1 MNHFEYRN
9 GELHAEAVAL
19 TRIAEAVGTP
29 FYCYSTATLERH
41 YRRFAGAFAGLD
53 ALVCYALK
61 ANSNL
66 AVVRTLGD
74 LGAGADVVSEGEL
87 RRALAAGVPAARC
100 VFSGVGKTAAEMA
113 FALEAGILQF
123 NVESEPELDLL
134 ARIAADRGQR
144 APVAIRVN
152 PDVAADTHHKIA
164 TGRREDKFGI
174 DWDRVRPLYAH
185 AASLPGIEIAGLAVH
200 IGSQLLDLAPFRD
213 AFRRVAG
220 LVRDLRADGHAIRRL
235 DLGGGLGVPYDGEEP
250 PTPEAYAALVGETT
264 EGLDCQI
271 VLEPGRVL
279 TGNAG
284 VLVTRVLYVKQGAE
298 RRFAIV
304 DAAMNDL
311 LRPSLY
317 HAHHAIAPV
326 RAPAD
331 GAPGEEIDI
340 VGPICET
347 GDTFATRRPMPPLAT
362 GDLIV
367 LRTAGAYGAT
377 MASEYNSR
385 PLIAEVLVKDD
396 AFAIVRPRPTYDEM
410 LARDRLP
417 PWMAAAPPTRS
428 RGAA

>member
-1 MNHFEYRN
+1 MNHFDYRN
-9 GELHAEAVAL
+9 GELHAEAVPLA
-19 TRIAEAVGTP
+19 RVADAVGTP

-41 YRRFAGAFAGLD
+41 YRRFAGAFAGTD

-100 VFSGVGKTAAEMA
+100 VFSGVGKTEAEMA

-123 NVESEPELDLL
+123 NVESEPELALL
-134 ARIAADRGQR
+134 AEVAAARGRR

-152 PDVAADTHHKIA
+152 PDIAAATHHKIA

-174 DWDRVRPLYAH
+174 DWDRVRPLYAQ

-235 DLGGGLGVPYDGEEP
+235 DLGGGLGIPYDGEEP
-250 PTPEAYAALVGETT
+250 PTPEAYAGLVRETT
-264 EGLDCQI
+264 EGLDCRI
-271 VLEPGRVL
+271 ILEPGRVL

-284 VLVTRVLYVKQGAE
+284 VLVTRVLYVKQGTG

-311 LRPSLY
+311 IRPSLY
-317 HAHHAIAPV
+317 QAHHAVAPV
-326 RAPAD
+326 RAPAED
-331 GAPGEEIDI
+331 APLVAFDI
-340 VGPICET
+340 VGPVCET
-347 GDTFATRRPMPPLAT
+347 GDTFATQRPMPPLAA

-367 LRTAGAYGAT
+367 LRSAGAYGAT

-385 PLIAEVLVKDD
+385 PLVPEILVKDD
-396 AFAIVRPRPTYDEM
+396 AFAIVRPRPTYDEI
-410 LARDRLP
+410 LSRDRLP
-417 PWMAAAPPTRS
+417 PWMAAAPPARS